1 MKFIATTSE
10 KISSIPIISGQ
21 LIFSRDDR
29 IIYLDSDVRT
39 SFQQIITVDK
49 DKTRL
54 ELVNPI
60 QGFYFINETKVLWNY
75 NGIEWNKITSEQ
87 KEQIVFAEK
96 TNFPVAGEENILY
109 VDKENIYQWDS
120 SLNDYI
126 EMNNPK
132 WKIIS

>member
-75 NGIEWNKITSEQ
+75 NGIEWY
-87 KEQIVFAEK
+87 KEVH
-96 TNFPVAGEENILY
+96 
-109 VDKENIYQWDS
+109 
-120 SLNDYI
+120 
-126 EMNNPK
+126 
-132 WKIIS
+132 